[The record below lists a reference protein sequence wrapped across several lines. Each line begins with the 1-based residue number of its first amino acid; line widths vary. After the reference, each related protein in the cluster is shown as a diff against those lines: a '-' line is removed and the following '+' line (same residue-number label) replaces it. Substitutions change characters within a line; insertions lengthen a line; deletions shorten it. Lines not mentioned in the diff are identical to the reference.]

1 MCITSAELISILP
14 TVYLDDSI
22 HVDEQIAEIDLRRAF
37 FAPRGE
43 PVTLLFRETNKSY
56 VCSEKKRMSL
66 FIGELVSFFRLVY
79 GISTMREVKRASA
92 LVLNAKHI
100 ARSKLRRAIV
110 NCN

>member
-66 FIGELVSFFRLVY
+66 FIGELFFFSGLSLRY
-79 GISTMREVKRASA
+79 IYDMREVKRAS
-92 LVLNAKHI
+92 VLNAKHI